1 MPESS
6 KAPLTHF
13 GQLGPPFR
21 RESLDLKDSQK
32 ENVCKNAAC
41 GEGRELPEQPKKQLE
56 VEIEIDS
63 FY

>member
-1 MPESS
+1 M
-6 KAPLTHF
+6 THF